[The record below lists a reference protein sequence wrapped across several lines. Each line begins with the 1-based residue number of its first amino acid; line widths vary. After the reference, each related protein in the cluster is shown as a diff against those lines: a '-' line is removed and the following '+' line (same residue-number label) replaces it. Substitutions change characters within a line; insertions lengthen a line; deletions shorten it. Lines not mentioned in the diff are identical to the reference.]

1 MSFICPS
8 CQSRLAPG
16 QSACPACL
24 FSLEEL
30 DRRLGIPPQLFG
42 PVADPLKTLSSSA
55 VRRITSQVDRI
66 ERKFPQVRVAVALQ
80 EVPYN
85 VTLPVFT
92 FWLFNRGGFSSSVD
106 RGAENFLVLL
116 LINVSP
122 SAPLKASAMI
132 GYGLEPFLS
141 SEDLAACL
149 TLPQTSGAEALAQ
162 SFLKTLETT
171 LINAVRKA
179 NPAET

>member
-8 CQSRLAPG
+8 CQSRIAPG
-16 QSACPACL
+16 QPACAACL

-30 DRRLGIPPQLFG
+30 DRRLGIPPQLCG
-42 PVADPLKTLSSSA
+42 PVADPLKRLPSSS
-55 VRRITSQVDRI
+55 VRRITSQIDRI
-66 ERKFPQVRVAVALQ
+66 ERRFPQVRVAVALQ
-80 EVPYN
+80 EVPHN

-116 LINVSP
+116 LIDLTP
-122 SAPLKASAMI
+122 SAALKTSAMI

-141 SEDLAACL
+141 NEDLASCL
-149 TLPQTSGAEALAQ
+149 APPPAPNAEALAQ
-162 SFLKTLETT
+162 SFLKNLEATL
-171 LINAVRKA
+171 LSAVSKA
-179 NPAET
+179 NSGET